1 MQTGKTGGGGLV
13 WTSCLCPKKKKKVQ
27 KKKVCISIPKYQC
40 TNITVY
46 LQHLHFFFFFF
57 TYSNN
62 APTAGARDIINYY
75 DTVLPNKDKTLVSIK
90 YHCISSKISKYIAT
104 Q

>member
-13 WTSCLCPKKKKKVQ
+13 WTSCLCPKKKKSA